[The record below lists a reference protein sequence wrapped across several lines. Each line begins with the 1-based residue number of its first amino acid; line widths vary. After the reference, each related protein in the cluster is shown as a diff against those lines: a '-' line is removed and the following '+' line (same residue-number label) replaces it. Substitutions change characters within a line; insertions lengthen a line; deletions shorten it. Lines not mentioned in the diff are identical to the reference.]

1 MSICKICGKEVKKFG
16 MGGHVRMAHTEEGK
30 ALGEYARTFIDRSA
44 PAWNKGL
51 TKETDQRVM
60 NNSIALMG
68 HTVSEKTRQKHSIRA
83 KASGLG
89 GYTRGGGRGKK
100 GWYKG
105 FWCDSS
111 WELAWVVYQL
121 DHGVVFYRNTQRFPY
136 TFEGNKKNYIPDF
149 LLENGSYVEIKG
161 YRTLQVEEKIKSFP
175 HDLDIIDSERIKPIL
190 DYVKN
195 KYGNNFISLYE
206 EDRSDGH

>member
-16 MGGHVRMAHTEEGK
+16 MGGHMRMAHTEEGK
-30 ALGEYARTFIDRSA
+30 ALGEYARTFIDRSL

-51 TKETDQRVM
+51 TKETDQRVL

-68 HTVSEKTRQKHSIRA
+68 HPVSAEIRKNLSDRA
-83 KASGLG
+83 KATGFG
-89 GYTRGGGRGKK
+89 GYTQGGGRGKK

-111 WELAWVVYQL
+111 WELAWVIFQL
-121 DHGVVFYRNTQRFPY
+121 EHEVKFSRNTQRFPY
-136 TFEGNKKNYIPDF
+136 IFEGKQKNYIPDF
-149 LLENGSYVEIKG
+149 LMGNGSYVEIKG

-175 HDLDIIDSERIKPIL
+175 HALDIIDSEKIKPIL
-190 DYVKN
+190 EYVKN
-195 KYGNNFISLYE
+195 KYGNDFTSLYE
-206 EDRSDGH
+206 EDRSHGD